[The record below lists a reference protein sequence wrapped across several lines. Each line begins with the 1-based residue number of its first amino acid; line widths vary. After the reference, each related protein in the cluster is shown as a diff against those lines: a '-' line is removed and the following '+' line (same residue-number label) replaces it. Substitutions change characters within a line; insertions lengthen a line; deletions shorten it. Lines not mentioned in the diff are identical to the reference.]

1 MKILVLGSG
10 AGGGFPQWNC
20 NCRLCAGQRQGELSA
35 HARTQSSIAVSADGD
50 SWVLLN
56 ASPDIGQ
63 QIRSHPQLH
72 PRQGLPRNTPIKAVV
87 LMDAQIDHV
96 TGLLGLREGP
106 CIDLFATPCVFEDLT
121 TGLPLLNVLQH
132 YCGTRWHMLPVS
144 GDRTSAEFEID
155 GFASLRFT
163 ALAIPGKAPPYSP
176 HRREQVVGDNI
187 ALLIEDLRDGRRLFY
202 SPGLAEVGEQ
212 ELRWMSG
219 ADCLL
224 VDGTFWEEEEM
235 QRAGLSGKSATEMG
249 HLPQTASAARAGML
263 EVMQAT
269 SARKVLIHINNSNP
283 ILDEDSAQRRVLEA
297 HGIEVSYDG
306 MEITL

>member
-1 MKILVLGSG
+1 S
-10 AGGGFPQWNC
+10 
-20 NCRLCAGQRQGELSA
+20 
-35 HARTQSSIAVSADGD
+35 
-50 SWVLLN
+50 
-56 ASPDIGQ
+56 
-63 QIRSHPQLH
+63 
-72 PRQGLPRNTPIKAVV
+72 TPVKAVV

-106 CIDLFATPCVFEDLT
+106 CIDLYATPCVFEDLT

-132 YCGTRWHMLPVS
+132 YCGTRWHLLPVA
-144 GDRTSAEFEID
+144 GDRKSAEFEIA

-176 HRREQVVGDNI
+176 HRREQVIGDNI
-187 ALLIEDLRDGRRLFY
+187 ALLIEDLRSGARLFY

-235 QRAGLSGKSATEMG
+235 RRAGLSVKTASEMG
-249 HLPQTASAARAGML
+249 HLPQTANAGRAGMVD
-263 EVMQAT
+263 VMQAT
-269 SARKVLIHINNSNP
+269 SARRKVLIHINNSNP
-283 ILDEDSAQRRVLEA
+283 ILDESSAQRRELEA

>member
-10 AGGGFPQWNC
+10 DGGGFPQWNC
-20 NCRLCAGQRQGELSA
+20 NCRLCAGQRQGDVHA
-35 HARTQSSIAVSADGD
+35 HARTQSSIAVSVDGE

-63 QIRSHPQLH
+63 QIRTHRPLH
-72 PRQGLPRNTPIKAVV
+72 PRHGLRHTPIKAVV

-106 CIDLFATPCVFEDLT
+106 CIDVYATPCVFEDLT

-132 YCGTRWHMLPVS
+132 YCGTRWHMVAVA
-144 GDRTSAEFEID
+144 GRQTRADFAID

-187 ALLIEDLRDGRRLFY
+187 ALLIEDLNDGQRLFY

-212 ELRWMSG
+212 ELRWMG
-219 ADCLL
+219 DADCLL
-224 VDGTFWEEEEM
+224 VDGTFWEEDEM
-235 QRAGLSGKSATEMG
+235 RCAGLSAKTAAEMG
-249 HLPQTASAARAGML
+249 HLPQSPSAARAGMVD
-263 EVMQAT
+263 VM
-269 SARKVLIHINNSNP
+269 SAMPARRKVLIHINNSNP
-283 ILDEDSAQRRVLEA
+283 ILDEAGTQRRVLET
-297 HGIEVSYDG
+297 HGIEVAYDG